1 MRSVITRPDASR
13 FTRSLPRRLRH
24 VDGRASC
31 RRTRANGGLHELA
44 LGIALSSYPMPIPI
58 QGPLSSDVPVRTI
71 ERDAIRRRI
80 EAKDPRFKLVMAL
93 ADWEFRAKHI
103 PGSLHFKD
111 ASEMLSALRRD
122 DEIVVY
128 CTNPPC
134 LASVAAYHRL
144 VQEGYTNVRRYAGG
158 IEDWEAAGLPL
169 ERGVGDGTVMVA
181 PK

>member
-1 MRSVITRPDASR
+1 MSAAGRRAAPVPPAAAPAPTP
-13 FTRSLPRRLRH
+13 LPRGPRARDKDSMNGSMARLP
-24 VDGRASC
+24 G
-31 RRTRANGGLHELA
+31 
-44 LGIALSSYPMPIPI
+44 GIALCSRPMPIPI
-58 QGPLSSDVPVRTI
+58 QGPLSSDEPVRTI
-71 ERDAIRRRI
+71 ERDELRRRV

-93 ADWEFRAKHI
+93 PDWEFRTKHV

-111 ASEMLSALRRD
+111 ASDMLSALRKD

-134 LASVAAYHRL
+134 LASVAAYNRL

-169 ERGVGDGTVMVA
+169 ERGAT
-181 PK
+181 